1 MTATASEPA
10 VRRII
15 GALVPD
21 PRRAG
26 SVRVMV
32 HGRPLLT
39 VPREVVE
46 AERLIAGT
54 ELSEPL
60 YTRLCRAAD
69 EEAAFRTTLRFLE
82 RRPFASR
89 NLARRLVLK
98 GHPPEAAEAAIARA
112 ERAGLLNDAQ
122 FALHYVQ
129 TRAARGRGPL
139 RLRRDLALL
148 GVDRLV
154 VDRALAEAFGADGS
168 EAPSAE
174 LLARKRLAQLK
185 GLPRPVQRRRLL
197 AYLARRGFAGDG
209 VGRMVAGLL
218 VPGGS
223 G

>member
-1 MTATASEPA
+1 MTATTSEPA
-10 VRRII
+10 VRRVI
-15 GALVPD
+15 GALAPD

-32 HGRPLLT
+32 QGRPLLT
-39 VPREVVE
+39 VPRDVAE
-46 AERLIAGT
+46 AERLAGGIELT
-54 ELSEPL
+54 EAL

-69 EEAAFRTTLRFLE
+69 EEAAYRTTLRVLE

-98 GHPPEAAEAAIARA
+98 GHPPEAAAAAVARA
-112 ERAGLLNDAQ
+112 ERNGLLNDAQ

-148 GVDRLV
+148 GVDRGV
-154 VDRALAEAFGADGS
+154 VDRALEEAFGAGGTD
-168 EAPSAE
+168 APSAE
-174 LLARKRLAQLK
+174 ALARKRLAHLK

-218 VPGGS
+218 APASS

>member
-10 VRRII
+10 VRRVI
-15 GALVPD
+15 GALAPD
-21 PRRAG
+21 PRRTG

-32 HGRPLLT
+32 QGRPLLT
-39 VPREVVE
+39 VPREVAE
-46 AERLIAGT
+46 AERLAIGT
-54 ELSEPL
+54 ELDEAL
-60 YTRLCRAAD
+60 YARLCRAAD

-82 RRPFASR
+82 RRPFACR

-129 TRAARGRGPL
+129 TRSARGRGPL

-148 GVDRLV
+148 GVERAV

-168 EAPSAE
+168 DAPSAE
-174 LLARKRLAQLK
+174 ALARKRLAQLK

-197 AYLARRGFAGDG
+197 AYLGRRGYAGDG
-209 VGRMVAGLL
+209 VSRMVAGLL
-218 VPGGS
+218 APGGS